1 MRLKT
6 RGETIREVLEKY
18 LDDDDDMKDMNL
30 TAKWGPLSFENG
42 RCQTRSRNE
51 TGPIAE
57 ASPSLHPW
65 MLIGRIDTVVR
76 SG

>member
-30 TAKWGPLSFENG
+30 TAKWGTPPLGEG
-42 RCQTRSRNE
+42 QHQTSSRN
-51 TGPIAE
+51 
-57 ASPSLHPW
+57 
-65 MLIGRIDTVVR
+65 
-76 SG
+76 